1 MIAKFDFIAGQIKSM
16 QETRTVF
23 LGGNVE
29 LAQESAQPKF
39 RIAFGKGKLFLFF
52 VALFFVFFIFFPVVV
67 VIVAVAGDGARLDQC
82 SLGRCLRLAG
92 TILLSLALWGSGR
105 RLGCTLFERQT

>member
-1 MIAKFDFIAGQIKSM
+1 MIAKLDFIAGQTR
-16 QETRTVF
+16 ETRTVF

-52 VALFFVFFIFFPVVV
+52 AALFFIFFIFFLVVV
-67 VIVAVAGDGARLDQC
+67 IVIVAVAGGGAWLDQC

-92 TILLSLALWGSGR
+92 TLLLSLALWGSGR